1 MNLQSILDKW
11 HITTRLEDILYL
23 WSNPR
28 RKYHGKSHLDDLI
41 QQIQNHSPLTPKE
54 REMLFLIAL
63 FHDCVYDPQ
72 RSDNEEQSAAFF
84 LKSITKPARD
94 ADEIAQCI
102 LDTKTHKPSSPLS
115 ALFCEMDMDI
125 VRRPLTELKEWERG
139 IAHEYSFLQPEEYR
153 LRRVDFLEK
162 MVIRYPENAVALRKL
177 IYDISRRPLPNN

>member
-41 QQIQNHSPLTPKE
+41 QQIQKHSPLTPKE

-84 LKSITKPARD
+84 LKSVTKPTRE

-125 VRRPLTELKEWERG
+125 VRRPLAELKEWERG

-162 MVIRYPENAVALRKL
+162 MIMRYPENASALREL
-177 IYDISRRPLPNN
+177 INYIKTIK